1 MRESCWNTFNRELR
15 IEDMDYNIVQDLANR
30 LDLKDWQR
38 LARALQVPE
47 SKIRDISFTGNFPAV
62 NFLWHL
68 LTLIPGVTL
77 SDFRQKVM
85 EIERYDVVEFIDSS
99 LQEFEPERLSKI
111 PKDKQMDLMKR
122 LGEKAAAITKDWKN
136 VAALYKLKRDEIDC
150 IASQAPNCTQKGP
163 MECLIDYF
171 QTSMPWISVAD
182 LGLALEALGFASA
195 SRHLYNSYMKAA

>member
-1 MRESCWNTFNRELR
+1 MG
-15 IEDMDYNIVQDLANR
+15 YNVVQELANR
-30 LDLKDWQR
+30 LDLKDCQR
-38 LARALQVPE
+38 LARAFQVPE

-77 SDFRQKVM
+77 HDFMQKVM
-85 EIERYDVVEFIDSS
+85 KVERYDVVEFIESS
-99 LQEFEPERLSKI
+99 LQEFKSERLSKI

-136 VAALYKLKRDEIDC
+136 VADLYKLKRDEIDC
-150 IASQAPNCTQKGP
+150 IANQVPNCTQKSP

-171 QTSMPWISVAD
+171 ETSMPWISVAD

-195 SRHLYNSYMKAA
+195 SRNLYNSYMTAA